1 MGDDF
6 VATEVVKEEVIRVR
20 IDKELKERF
29 REICD
34 NKNITMSKFII
45 NVIENEVE
53 RYEFNLKKEKLTEK
67 RIEETEKRLQ
77 KLKEKLNV

>member
-1 MGDDF
+1 MS
-6 VATEVVKEEVIRVR
+6 TEVVKEEVIRVR
-20 IDKELKERF
+20 IDKELKEKLRTM
-29 REICD
+29 CD
-34 NKNITMSKFII
+34 NKKITMSKFII

-53 RYEFNLKKEKLTEK
+53 RYEFNLKNEKIIES

>member
-53 RYEFNLKKEKLTEK
+53 RYEFNLKKEKLIEK

>member
-1 MGDDF
+1 
-6 VATEVVKEEVIRVR
+6 
-20 IDKELKERF
+20 
-29 REICD
+29 
-34 NKNITMSKFII
+34 MSKFII

-53 RYEFNLKKEKLTEK
+53 RYEFNLKKEKLIEK

>member
-1 MGDDF
+1 MGDDC

-53 RYEFNLKKEKLTEK
+53 RYEFNLKKEKLIEK

>member
-20 IDKELKERF
+20 IDKQLKERF

-53 RYEFNLKKEKLTEK
+53 RYEFNLKKEKLIEK